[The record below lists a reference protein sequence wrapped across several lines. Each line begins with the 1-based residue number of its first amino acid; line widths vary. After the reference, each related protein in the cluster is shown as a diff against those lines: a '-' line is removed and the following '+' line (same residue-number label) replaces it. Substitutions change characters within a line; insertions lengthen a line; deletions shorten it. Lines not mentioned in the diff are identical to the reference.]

1 MSVVSLWIIGFFSRT
16 LGIPKCAWGKTDN
29 KDKPLLRCPQ
39 WAHFFFLNTRL
50 KMSVGVMPTGSWPW
64 FLTRVHYIPV
74 HPTALLDLRQIS
86 PTQLPRLHWRL
97 LLPLLDQFC
106 VLGSVEERISSA
118 YKRLDLLHQI
128 HGENRTEDNLECAR
142 CFASS
147 WKKYM

>member
-1 MSVVSLWIIGFFSRT
+1 M
-16 LGIPKCAWGKTDN
+16 
-29 KDKPLLRCPQ
+29 
-39 WAHFFFLNTRL
+39 
-50 KMSVGVMPTGSWPW
+50 
-64 FLTRVHYIPV
+64 HYIPV

-128 HGENRTEDNLECAR
+128 HRGLCWARIGRKITLSVLVVSHHHGRNTCKRRMAAFLLEVAWDQSHDAQC
-142 CFASS
+142 C
-147 WKKYM
+147 